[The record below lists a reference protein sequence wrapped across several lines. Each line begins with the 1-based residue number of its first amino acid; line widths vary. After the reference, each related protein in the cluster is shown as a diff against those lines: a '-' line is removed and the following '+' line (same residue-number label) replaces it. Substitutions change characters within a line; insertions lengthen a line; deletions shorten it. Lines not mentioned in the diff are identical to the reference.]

1 MTIFS
6 YIIPKFPELEEVVKL
21 FIILSYGNAAR
32 IKSGFSIS
40 KLLRDVN
47 MKDQSLVAQRFVYEG
62 VVNESWPIITDINNM
77 MKSVTQ
83 SNRRYEVEFEVNK
96 RKQTERVKKKKKN
109 EKKNNY

>member
-1 MTIFS
+1 MSFVTIFS

-21 FIILSYGNAAR
+21 CIILSYGNAAR
-32 IKSGFSIS
+32 IRSGFSIS

-47 MKDQSLVAQRFVYEG
+47 MKDQSLVAQRIVYEG
-62 VVNESWPIITDINNM
+62 VVNESWPVITDNM

-96 RKQTERVKKKKKN
+96 RKQTESEKKKTRKKRN
-109 EKKNNY
+109 